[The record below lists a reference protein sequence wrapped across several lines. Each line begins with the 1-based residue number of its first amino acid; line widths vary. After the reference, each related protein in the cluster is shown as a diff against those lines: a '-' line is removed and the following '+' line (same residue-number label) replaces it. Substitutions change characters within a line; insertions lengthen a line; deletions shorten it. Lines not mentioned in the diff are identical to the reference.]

1 MSKNES
7 DAISFR
13 QDFPALDIPSE
24 ELIGYK
30 RAMSEFNKT
39 AKIEAKPDSCYICG
53 KPMMSFCNSHT
64 IPQYC
69 LKEID
74 VEGKLLTTAALIG
87 GNLIDSEVG
96 IAGAATFKRVCRQ
109 CDSEYFKLY
118 ETPET
123 LLSEPTSQVLGQ
135 IAAKNL
141 LREISKGRLELGL
154 HTALGERSN
163 PEFDTMMAVR
173 AVDMK
178 EDEKAFKTA
187 VRVGGS
193 EKPSK
198 AYHLVYYKLLPYV
211 VPFAFQQM
219 ISPMADFNG
228 GLINNSYN
236 PSTNYRMEPI
246 HICILPSKGATAVLM
261 FRSENANRYRKF
273 EQQFRSLSE
282 QAKLLSIVKLLFAY
296 SEDVLLSKKL
306 PQSVLKN
313 EELAY
318 LARMNHS
325 YFGFANSPNDY
336 KKHIYET
343 ALEDYAINNL
353 PDPPNLLLEEYAL
366 GNL

>member
-1 MSKNES
+1 M
-7 DAISFR
+7 
-13 QDFPALDIPSE
+13 
-24 ELIGYK
+24 
-30 RAMSEFNKT
+30 
-39 AKIEAKPDSCYICG
+39 
-53 KPMMSFCNSHT
+53 
-64 IPQYC
+64 
-69 LKEID
+69 
-74 VEGKLLTTAALIG
+74 IG